1 MRKLV
6 DGIRAIVVVSLV
18 LLAMSFCG
26 IRLMK
31 LQIVEGKAYLE
42 KSKVNSLGSQMI
54 KAARGEIVDSKGL
67 PIVGNK
73 VGFNIII
80 EKAFFPNDKQ
90 KQNDIILRVA
100 TLLQKDGLDWVDSI
114 PISKTEPY
122 TYLENSDRDITTMRD
137 ENHLRLAVYA
147 TPQDCIDELVKKY
160 EIADTY
166 SNEEKR
172 IIAGIRYEML
182 LRDFSV
188 NNRYTFA
195 EDVPMDTVAKL
206 KELSYNFPGVDVV
219 EEAIR
224 VYEQGDILPNG
235 IGTIGPIYA
244 EEYANLKDQGYGLN
258 DIVGKSGI
266 EKAMESDLRG
276 KNGTRQITI
285 SNGTVTSVKNTS
297 EAVPGNTVK
306 LTIDSEFQRKVQGIL
321 ANHIDWLHS
330 QTKGTGA
337 NAGAIV
343 VLDVKTG
350 AVLAMVNYPTYN
362 INDYIN
368 NYSEVANRVDSPLIN
383 RAIDGLYRPGSTFKT
398 VTATAALNEGIITG
412 TDTVNCNHVYN
423 YYTDIS
429 PKCTGYHGAI
439 SVSNAL
445 KVSCNIFFYDVG
457 RRTGIEKISEYAK
470 KYGFAQDLGLEIGG
484 AQGWIA
490 GPEVFEKNNM
500 LWTPG
505 QVLQASIGQ
514 SETAVT
520 PLQMAVQAST
530 LANKGKR
537 YKPFLVDSINS
548 YNMDKVIKQTQP
560 EVAST
565 IDIKY
570 DKMYDYIEQGM
581 IMASQSLTGEN
592 SLSNLPYKVA
602 IKTGTPQKTA
612 DQTSSAFIGYYPVG
626 NPEIAFAGMVE
637 NGEYSKYMIRKIID
651 AYYGYDEIAAANPST
666 TVSQSAVPAAVTTAP
681 AAQVT
686 ATDNATPAPSTET
699 SPITTETTLP
709 IETPFVQ
716 NAQDNEDN

>member
-1 MRKLV
+1 
-6 DGIRAIVVVSLV
+6 
-18 LLAMSFCG
+18 
-26 IRLMK
+26 
-31 LQIVEGKAYLE
+31 
-42 KSKVNSLGSQMI
+42 
-54 KAARGEIVDSKGL
+54 
-67 PIVGNK
+67 
-73 VGFNIII
+73 
-80 EKAFFPNDKQ
+80 
-90 KQNDIILRVA
+90 
-100 TLLQKDGLDWVDSI
+100 
-114 PISKTEPY
+114 
-122 TYLENSDRDITTMRD
+122 
-137 ENHLRLAVYA
+137 
-147 TPQDCIDELVKKY
+147 
-160 EIADTY
+160 
-166 SNEEKR
+166 
-172 IIAGIRYEML
+172 
-182 LRDFSV
+182 
-188 NNRYTFA
+188 
-195 EDVPMDTVAKL
+195 
-206 KELSYNFPGVDVV
+206 
-219 EEAIR
+219 
-224 VYEQGDILPNG
+224 
-235 IGTIGPIYA
+235 
-244 EEYANLKDQGYGLN
+244 
-258 DIVGKSGI
+258 
-266 EKAMESDLRG
+266 
-276 KNGTRQITI
+276 
-285 SNGTVTSVKNTS
+285 
-297 EAVPGNTVK
+297 
-306 LTIDSEFQRKVQGIL
+306 
-321 ANHIDWLHS
+321 
-330 QTKGTGA
+330 
-337 NAGAIV
+337 
-343 VLDVKTG
+343 
-350 AVLAMVNYPTYN
+350 
-362 INDYIN
+362 
-368 NYSEVANRVDSPLIN
+368 
-383 RAIDGLYRPGSTFKT
+383 
-398 VTATAALNEGIITG
+398 
-412 TDTVNCNHVYN
+412 
-423 YYTDIS
+423 
-429 PKCTGYHGAI
+429 
-439 SVSNAL
+439 
-445 KVSCNIFFYDVG
+445 
-457 RRTGIEKISEYAK
+457 
-470 KYGFAQDLGLEIGG
+470 
-484 AQGWIA
+484 
-490 GPEVFEKNNM
+490 M

>member
-6 DGIRAIVVVSLV
+6 DRIRAIVVVSLV

-166 SNEEKR
+166 TNEEKR

-445 KVSCNIFFYDVG
+445 KVSCNIFSMMLEEEQELKKLVNMQKNMVLH
-457 RRTGIEKISEYAK
+457 RT
-470 KYGFAQDLGLEIGG
+470 
-484 AQGWIA
+484 
-490 GPEVFEKNNM
+490 
-500 LWTPG
+500 
-505 QVLQASIGQ
+505 
-514 SETAVT
+514 
-520 PLQMAVQAST
+520 
-530 LANKGKR
+530 
-537 YKPFLVDSINS
+537 
-548 YNMDKVIKQTQP
+548 
-560 EVAST
+560 
-565 IDIKY
+565 
-570 DKMYDYIEQGM
+570 
-581 IMASQSLTGEN
+581 
-592 SLSNLPYKVA
+592 
-602 IKTGTPQKTA
+602 
-612 DQTSSAFIGYYPVG
+612 
-626 NPEIAFAGMVE
+626 
-637 NGEYSKYMIRKIID
+637 
-651 AYYGYDEIAAANPST
+651 
-666 TVSQSAVPAAVTTAP
+666 
-681 AAQVT
+681 
-686 ATDNATPAPSTET
+686 
-699 SPITTETTLP
+699 
-709 IETPFVQ
+709 
-716 NAQDNEDN
+716 